1 MSTERTDEATL
12 LERWK
17 AGDREAGQ
25 ALIERAMPRLHRF
38 FANKVEAADLEEL
51 TQQTLLGCLDRVE
64 HIRPSPGFLPYMMGV
79 ARNQLL
85 RHFRQRG
92 RSGADPLR
100 DSVHEL
106 VDARRLSGAI
116 GARQDRHYLLQSLRR
131 LPIDLQV
138 TLELYYW
145 EDLSLAEV
153 AAATEVPL
161 GTVKSRLG
169 RAKQTLRSFLA
180 ELPLSEPARQA
191 STRDLDAWAR
201 SLR

>member
-1 MSTERTDEATL
+1 MSERADEAAL
-12 LERWK
+12 LQRWK

-51 TQQTLLGCLDRVE
+51 TQKTLLGCLDRVE
-64 HIRPSPGFLPYMMGV
+64 HIRPSPGFVAYMMGV
-79 ARNQLL
+79 ARHQLF

-92 RSGADPLR
+92 PGRPDPLR

-106 VDARRLSGAI
+106 VDARRLSAAI
-116 GARQDRHYLLQSLRR
+116 GAQQDRYYLLQSLRR
-131 LPIDLQV
+131 LPIDLQL

-169 RAKQTLRSFLA
+169 RAKQTLRGILA
-180 ELPLSEPARQA
+180 ELPLSEPARRA
-191 STRDLDAWAR
+191 STSDLDAWAKTFR
-201 SLR
+201 

>member
-1 MSTERTDEATL
+1 MTERPDEAVL
-12 LERWK
+12 LQRWK
-17 AGDREAGQ
+17 SGDREAGQ

-38 FANKVEAADLEEL
+38 FANKVEATDLEEL
-51 TQQTLLGCLDRVE
+51 TQKTLLGCLDRVE
-64 HIRPSPGFLPYMMGV
+64 HIRPSPGFIPYMLGV
-79 ARNQLL
+79 ARHQLL
-85 RHFRQRG
+85 RHFRERSRG
-92 RSGADPLR
+92 RPDPLR

-116 GARQDRHYLLQSLRR
+116 GAQQDRYYLLQSLRR
-131 LPIDLQV
+131 LPIDLQL

-161 GTVKSRLG
+161 GTVKSRLA
-169 RAKQTLRSFLA
+169 RAKQALRNVLA
-180 ELPLSEPARQA
+180 ELPLSEPARRA
-191 STRDLDAWAR
+191 STRDLDAWAK